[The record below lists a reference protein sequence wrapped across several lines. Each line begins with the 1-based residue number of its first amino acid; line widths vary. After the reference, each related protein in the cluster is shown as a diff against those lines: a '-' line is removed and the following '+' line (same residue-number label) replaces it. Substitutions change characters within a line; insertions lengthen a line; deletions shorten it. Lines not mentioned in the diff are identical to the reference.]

1 MQVGVG
7 ITGGLQMRRHFF
19 RRQGA
24 AARREGGVGLDQLL
38 VEGAEGGLIG
48 AQIGRCH
55 RGLRQKH
62 RCDRP
67 KSVHCAPVMIRRA
80 RKIRAPSLA
89 SAALIIPKFRHSK
102 TPDFATLGAQ
112 AASLGSRGD
121 DKRELPMQTHQ
132 ARHFVTAIA
141 ASALSLGGC
150 ATKDYVNEHVAAV
163 DAKVQATQSQVD
175 QHQTHLS
182 QLDQTTKEALDRATA
197 AGKLAE
203 GKFLYSMVLSDD
215 SVKFPV
221 DSAKLSPEAQ
231 ERLTD
236 FADKLKD
243 DNRNVYL
250 EIQGHTDARG
260 PDTIN
265 ERLGEERA
273 EAVRL
278 FMNQHGVPLNRMST
292 ISYGK
297 QDPVADNKTRT
308 GRAQNRRVV
317 MVVMS

>member
-1 MQVGVG
+1 MQ
-7 ITGGLQMRRHFF
+7 
-19 RRQGA
+19 
-24 AARREGGVGLDQLL
+24 
-38 VEGAEGGLIG
+38 
-48 AQIGRCH
+48 
-55 RGLRQKH
+55 
-62 RCDRP
+62 
-67 KSVHCAPVMIRRA
+67 
-80 RKIRAPSLA
+80 KIR
-89 SAALIIPKFRHSK
+89 SAV
-102 TPDFATLGAQ
+102 
-112 AASLGSRGD
+112 
-121 DKRELPMQTHQ
+121 
-132 ARHFVTAIA
+132 FVTAIA
-141 ASALSLGGC
+141 AGALSLGGC
-150 ATKDYVNEHVAAV
+150 ATKDYVNEHVATV
-163 DAKVQATQSQVD
+163 DAKVQATQARVD

-182 QLDQTTKEALDRATA
+182 QLDQTTKEALERATA

-203 GKFLYSMVLSDD
+203 GKFLYTMVLSDD

-231 ERLTD
+231 ERLTA
-236 FADKLKD
+236 FADKLKN

-260 PDTIN
+260 PASVN

-273 EAVRL
+273 EAVRR

-297 QDPVADNKTRT
+297 ADPVADNKTRT

>member
-1 MQVGVG
+1 MYT
-7 ITGGLQMRRHFF
+7 I
-19 RRQGA
+19 
-24 AARREGGVGLDQLL
+24 
-38 VEGAEGGLIG
+38 
-48 AQIGRCH
+48 
-55 RGLRQKH
+55 K
-62 RCDRP
+62 P
-67 KSVHCAPVMIRRA
+67 
-80 RKIRAPSLA
+80 
-89 SAALIIPKFRHSK
+89 ALI
-102 TPDFATLGAQ
+102 A
-112 AASLGSRGD
+112 
-121 DKRELPMQTHQ
+121 
-132 ARHFVTAIA
+132 TAIA
-141 ASALSLGGC
+141 VSAISLGGC

-163 DAKVQATQSQVD
+163 DAKVQATQGQVD
-175 QHQTHLS
+175 QHQTHLA

-221 DSAKLSPEAQ
+221 DSSKLSPEAQ
-231 ERLTD
+231 ERLTA
-236 FADKLKD
+236 FADKLKN

-260 PDTIN
+260 PDAIN
-265 ERLGEERA
+265 TQLGEKRA